1 MFLFFNSL
9 AHVGQTYFDF
19 KLPLPASGKPFI
31 YSFRSCPSW
40 ASCLFFHFAFANNGQ
55 ACFLSISYLPMVGRF
70 VFMFIL
76 YFIFA

>member
-1 MFLFFNSL
+1 MC
-9 AHVGQTYFDF
+9 FDF
-19 KLPLPASGKPFI
+19 KMPLPTSGKPFI
-31 YSFRSCPSW
+31 YSFHLCPRW
-40 ASCLFFHFAFANNGQ
+40 ASRLFFHFALAHAGQ